1 MKQQRH
7 PIHDVPN
14 REFAEQKRTTQ
25 SVSNQERQS
34 QLKSALHTVAAGETL
49 WKIAENRLGNGNRYM
64 EIAELN
70 GISNPNVIVV
80 GQVLELPS
88 STSGSNPSS
97 DSSPSSSVSPNPES
111 SQHDRSEMIQKLP
124 PADKEKTLQ
133 YLDPLLAS
141 MLRQDRK
148 RAKDIFSQSI
158 QTEVP
163 VTKGEEPQRN
173 LLMEAVEQYAKDH
186 PKRDGQS
193 WNGWCAS
200 LMFRFG
206 KSSSGFKDG
215 VNDAP
220 SAIKASKRS
229 NIESTDPSKAPKGAF
244 HWWDIGRHGHV
255 GLDVAGGGTKVF
267 MATKKLEAFFGD
279 KANAIG
285 LTSIASYNKAIS
297 GGTYLGWSMDYVG
310 GAIQDDLL
318 KEAP

>member
-1 MKQQRH
+1 MKQQRLVS
-7 PIHDVPN
+7 IHDVPN
-14 REFAEQKRTTQ
+14 RDVESMQ
-25 SVSNQERQS
+25 STSLFGQSNQERQS
-34 QLKSALHTVAAGETL
+34 QLQREVHMVAAGETL
-49 WKIAENRLGNGNRYM
+49 WKIAKDRLGNGNRYV

-70 GISNPNVIVV
+70 GLSDPNVISV
-80 GQVLELPS
+80 GQILQLPSATPRSNSS
-88 STSGSNPSS
+88 STSSALSN
-97 DSSPSSSVSPNPES
+97 NPES
-111 SQHDRSEMIQKLP
+111 SHHDRSETIQSLP

-163 VTKGEEPQRN
+163 VSKEEEPQRN
-173 LLMEAVEQYAKDH
+173 LLMEAVTQYAKDH
-186 PKRDGQS
+186 PKREGQS

-206 KSSSGFKDG
+206 KSTSGFKDG

-220 SAIKASKRS
+220 SAIKASQRS
-229 NIESTDPSKAPKGAF
+229 DIESTDPSKAPKGAF

-267 MATKKLEAFFGD
+267 MATKKLEVFFGD

-285 LTSIASYNKAIS
+285 LTSIASYNSAIS